1 MRGVDEI
8 GQNGWTAASNLDGVV
23 DGGGEGMA
31 MSVLPASTAIVPV
44 EASLLIVD
52 DKPKNLVALA
62 GMLEG
67 LGDRIHQAT
76 SAAEALRCL
85 LRHDVA
91 LVLLDVQ
98 MPDMD
103 GYEIAALIRQRE
115 RSRHTPIIF
124 ITALDR
130 DDREISRGY
139 ALGAVDYV
147 FKPIDSIVLRAK
159 ATVFIDL
166 FKKTEAVRHQAE
178 LERRLYWENL
188 RARADKLQTERA
200 LRQVEGVQSVIVKSL
215 PIAFY
220 TADLKGRFAG
230 PRYLSES
237 IASSVGF
244 KRTAFIDDEDLWVA
258 RIHPLDLPR
267 VLSRLPSIVET
278 GTLST
283 EYRWRCADGSER
295 AFLDQAVLIRDDGGA
310 PKEILGTCL
319 DITYRRQLEQ
329 QLLQSQK
336 LDAIGRLT
344 GGIAHDFNNMLS
356 VIIWNLDVLTRSL
369 KIGSK
374 DHDRLQNALSAALNC
389 ADLVRQL
396 LTFARHQPQQPKVI
410 DLSEVASRMARLLGP
425 VIGEQIRIEV
435 EPASEIWPIFADPAQ
450 IESALVNLAINAR
463 DAMPDGGTLTI
474 GCANIRHDGDDLEPT
489 PGDYVMLTV
498 SDSGVGM
505 PPDVI
510 DHAFEPFFTTKA
522 AGKGSGLG
530 LSMVHGFIK
539 QAGGHVRIESA
550 VGAGTAVRLILPRAD
565 ASGVAEPTETEAD
578 GPEEPSSQCTVLVV
592 EDNAIVRSVA
602 VARFEELGHRVLEA
616 ESASDALEILS
627 QDQPIDLLFT
637 DVVIPG
643 AIGGLGLARRALELR
658 PEISVIFTS
667 GYAASL
673 HISGEIPGEFLQKP
687 YRDEDLRQALHRV
700 LGSQSPSTVGEQPGA
715 ADD

>member
-1 MRGVDEI
+1 MRGVDEFKQ
-8 GQNGWTAASNLDGVV
+8 GGSSSTASMNGAV
-23 DGGGEGMA
+23 GGGDA
-31 MSVLPASTAIVPV
+31 LSVVAPPAPTAIAPT

-76 SAAEALRCL
+76 SAADALRCL

-103 GYEIAALIRQRE
+103 WYEIAALIRQRE

-147 FKPIDSIVLRAK
+147 FKPIDPVVLRAK
-159 ATVFIDL
+159 ALVFIDL

-178 LERRLYWENL
+178 LERALYWENL

-230 PRYLSES
+230 PRFVSES
-237 IASSVGF
+237 IANSVGF
-244 KRTAFIDDEDLWVA
+244 KSTAFIDDEDLWVA

-267 VLSRLPSIVET
+267 ILSQLPSIVEK
-278 GTLST
+278 GALSM
-283 EYRWRCADGSER
+283 EYRWRCVDGSER

-356 VIIWNLDVLTRSL
+356 VIIWNLDVLTRSF
-369 KIGSK
+369 KVGSK
-374 DHDRLQNALSAALNC
+374 DHDRLQNALGAALNC

-396 LTFARHQPQQPKVI
+396 LTFARHQPHQPKLI
-410 DLSEVASRMARLLGP
+410 DLSELASRMARLLGP

-435 EPASEIWPIFADPAQ
+435 ELAGDIWPIFADPAQ

-474 GCANIRHDGDDLEPT
+474 GCVNILHDGDDLEPA
-489 PGDYVMLTV
+489 PGDYIMLTV
-498 SDSGVGM
+498 SDTGVGM

-510 DHAFEPFFTTKA
+510 DHAFEPFFTTKGP
-522 AGKGSGLG
+522 GKGTGLG

-539 QAGGHVRIESA
+539 QAGGHVRIEST
-550 VGAGTAVRLILPRAD
+550 VGAGTAVRLMLPRTD
-565 ASGVAEPTETEAD
+565 ATREAEPTEKAAGGPTET
-578 GPEEPSSQCTVLVV
+578 GPQYTVLVV
-592 EDNAIVRSVA
+592 EDNEIVRSVA
-602 VARFEELGHRVLEA
+602 VARFEEFGHRVLEA
-616 ESASDALEILS
+616 DSASAALEVLGR
-627 QDQPIDLLFT
+627 DTPIDLLFT
-637 DVVIPG
+637 DVVMPG
-643 AIGGLGLARRALELR
+643 AMGGLGLARRALELR
-658 PEISVIFTS
+658 PGIRVLFTS

-673 HISGEIPGEFLQKP
+673 HLSREMPGEFLQKP
-687 YRDEDLRQALHRV
+687 YRDEDLRRALNRV
-700 LGSQSPSTVGEQPGA
+700 LGDQSPSAVDSETAPAGR
-715 ADD
+715 